1 MKLLHTIIIL
11 LMPFWAF
18 SQTQTIRGNIKDK
31 VTQQSIIGATVV
43 VSSVKNEGILATS
56 TDLAGN
62 FEIENVPLGRQ
73 TIRCTFVGYQDFES
87 EGFIVSSTKEVFL
100 EIEMIE
106 GGIDVGEVVV
116 SASNNVN
123 APINELSVVSTRSF
137 SADETDRIAASVNDP
152 GRMAMAYPGVA
163 QGSDDTEND
172 IIIRGNS
179 SFGMLWRLEGID
191 IPNPNHFAR
200 PGTSGGGMTI
210 FSAQLMSRSD
220 FSTGG
225 MAAEYGNAIS
235 GAFDIHFRKGNM
247 NERQHRFKFGVLGI
261 DFATEGPIKKGES
274 SYLINYRYSTLG
286 LLTTNGIYLV
296 GERVENTFQDLSF
309 NIAFDGH
316 EKNRFTIFGIGGLSQ
331 EHYNPVE
338 NPLERK
344 LTDIAHWEDRTRDG
358 DMGAIGA
365 TFTRLIDKKSYFK
378 AGVSLMGSNIDFYYD
393 VLDSVDNRSNYHD
406 ERHRET
412 RISSS
417 YIYSRKINRTTR
429 FKTGMFVNFITNYEF
444 YKKTVERS
452 SVSDIIAENTNLS
465 VNGSG
470 STQTFQYYA
479 QLSKD
484 FTKTMT
490 LNAGAH
496 FMYLP
501 LNGTYSVEPRL
512 SFKYTPTPK
521 HSVSLAYGLHSKI
534 LPMATYFYAQY
545 DTTQTASGQNIATN
559 YPNMELPFIKSHHFI
574 ASYNYTTENGLKLT
588 AEGYYQHLFN
598 VPIATDADDIYWML
612 NTRSTFPETTVTADG
627 TGQNY
632 GIDLAAEKFFSS
644 KLYFLLTASFFK
656 SYFYPK
662 NGQRY
667 HTTFANDFVTGLTIG
682 REFAFKKG
690 RILQIGA
697 RVLYNGGNRYSPLDE
712 AASEAAEVY
721 IIDKN
726 QAFSKRIPNYFRIDT
741 RISYRYNTRKLAGSI
756 SLDIQNVTNRQ
767 NPNNV
772 NYNKEINRLSFS
784 NHSSGLVPVLAFQF
798 DF

>member
-1 MKLLHTIIIL
+1 MKQLYTIIIL
-11 LMPFWAF
+11 LMPFWAI

-31 VTQQSIIGATVV
+31 VTQQPIVGATVV

-56 TDLAGN
+56 TDMLGN
-62 FEIENVPLGRQ
+62 FEIKNIPLGRQ
-73 TIRCTFVGYQDFES
+73 TIRCTFIGYQNYES

-100 EIEMIE
+100 EVEMIE
-106 GGIDVGEVVV
+106 GGIEIGEVVV

-123 APINELSVVSTRSF
+123 APMNELSVVSTRSF

-200 PGTSGGGMTI
+200 PGTSGGGMTV

-261 DFATEGPIKKGES
+261 DLATEGPIKKDKS
-274 SYLINYRYSTLG
+274 SYLLNYRYSTLG
-286 LLTTNGIYLV
+286 LLTSNGIYLV

-309 NIAFDGH
+309 NIALDGN

-338 NPLERK
+338 NPLERDP
-344 LTDIAHWEDRTRDG
+344 TNGGHWEDRIRDSN
-358 DMGAIGA
+358 MGAIGA

-378 AGVSLMGSNIDFYYD
+378 AGVSLMGSEIDFYYD
-393 VLDSVDNRSNYHD
+393 ALDSLDNRSNYHD
-406 ERHRET
+406 ERHNET

-417 YIYSRKINRTTR
+417 YVYSRKVNRTTR

-465 VNGSG
+465 VDGNG

-479 QLSKD
+479 QVSKD
-484 FTKTMT
+484 LTRTMT

-501 LNGTYSVEPRL
+501 LNGTSSIEPRL
-512 SFKYTPTPK
+512 SFKYTPSPK
-521 HSVSLAYGLHSKI
+521 HSVSLAYGLHSKM

-545 DTTQTASGQNIATN
+545 DTTQTTSGQNIATT
-559 YPNMELPFIKSHHFI
+559 YPNMDLPFVKSHHLI
-574 ASYNYTTENGLKLT
+574 GSYNFTTENGLKLT
-588 AEGYYQHLFN
+588 AEGYYQYLFN
-598 VPIATDADDIYWML
+598 VPVATDANNIYWML
-612 NTRSTFPETTVTADG
+612 NTRSTFPETTVTPEG
-627 TGQNY
+627 KGENY

-644 KLYFLLTASFFK
+644 KVYFLLTASFFK

-662 NGQRY
+662 NGKRY
-667 HTTFANDFVTGLTIG
+667 HTTFANDFVSGLTIG

-690 RILQIGA
+690 RILQIGT
-697 RVLYNGGNRYSPLDE
+697 RILYSGGNRYSPLDE
-712 AASEAAEVY
+712 TASHAAGVY
-721 IIDKN
+721 VIDES
-726 QAFSKRIPNYFRIDT
+726 QAFSERIPNYFRIDT
-741 RISYRYNTRKLAGSI
+741 RIAYRYNTRKIAGSI
-756 SLDIQNVTNRQ
+756 SLDIQNVTNRK

-772 NYNKEINRLSFS
+772 SYNSETNSLSFR
-784 NHSSGLVPVLAFQF
+784 NHTSGLVPVLAFQF